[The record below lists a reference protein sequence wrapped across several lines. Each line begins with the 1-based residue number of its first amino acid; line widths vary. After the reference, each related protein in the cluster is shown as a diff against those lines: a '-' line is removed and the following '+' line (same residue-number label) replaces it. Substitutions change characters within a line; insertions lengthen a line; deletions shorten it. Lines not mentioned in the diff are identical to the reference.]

1 MSKTCMTEEELIDRC
16 LQLNEKAQEE
26 LYNLYSSK
34 MMGVTL
40 RYVKTFEE
48 AQDVLQDGFIK
59 VFDKLDTYTR
69 EGSFEGW
76 IRRII
81 VNTALDYLRKVKHEK
96 FHVDVDEVNYFLADQ
111 TIILESMAAEDL
123 LQIIQSLPVGYQ
135 TVFNLYA
142 IEGYTHKEIGEQLGV
157 SENTSKSQYSRAKLF
172 LQKKL
177 EEINTI

>member
-1 MSKTCMTEEELIDRC
+1 MSKTSMTEEELIDRC
-16 LQLNEKAQEE
+16 LQLNDKAQEE

-81 VNTALDYLRKVKHEK
+81 VNTALDYLRKVYIKTCGLCVSK
-96 FHVDVDEVNYFLADQ
+96 NIARICIQLR
-111 TIILESMAAEDL
+111 
-123 LQIIQSLPVGYQ
+123 QIISSYLVC
-135 TVFNLYA
+135 
-142 IEGYTHKEIGEQLGV
+142 E
-157 SENTSKSQYSRAKLF
+157 
-172 LQKKL
+172 
-177 EEINTI
+177 